1 MLAGTSRRALSGG
14 LIPESGWPGAEF
26 GMTPKLVNFQYKADG
41 KDSDDRAAALVGTGY
56 SVRKITGRQFRRR
69 KATGYVVYPTVRATG
84 PKVVAAWAK
93 AIIAV
98 AVKAVDGRG

>member
-14 LIPESGWPGAEF
+14 LVPESGWPGAEF
-26 GMTPKLVNFQYKADG
+26 GMTPKFVNVHYKAG
-41 KDSDDRAAALVGTGY
+41 KDSDDRAAVLVGTGHT
-56 SVRKITGRQFRRR
+56 VRKVTGRQFRRR
-69 KATGYVVYPTVRATG
+69 KATGYVVYPSVRATG

-98 AVKAVDGRG
+98 AVKAVGGRG